1 MISVVEHLRE
11 RRDRGRKLLSV
22 YVTAGLPGWERVVE
36 AVVAGGADAVE
47 LGIPFSDPIMDGPV
61 IQQAS
66 ADALAAGATTA
77 GILAGARALDV
88 DVPLV
93 GMTYYNLIARLGHER
108 AAHELADAGISGMIL
123 PDLQLD
129 ELADWPA
136 TADAHG
142 IATVLLAAPT
152 TPEDRLRAIA
162 ERSRGF
168 LYAVSLLGVTGER
181 DQLADEAVAMGQ
193 RCKAVTDLPVLLGVG
208 ISNAEQAAGAAAAA
222 DGVVVGSALMRRVL
236 AGAGPEELQAFV
248 AELRAGLDA

>member
-1 MISVVEHLRE
+1 VSRAEEHLRA
-11 RRDRGRKLLSV
+11 RRDEGAKILSV
-22 YVTAGLPGWERVVE
+22 YVTAGLPGWQHVLE

-66 ADALAAGATTA
+66 ADALAAGATM
-77 GILAGARALDV
+77 GSILAETRALDV
-88 DVPLV
+88 DVPLI
-93 GMTYYNLIARLGHER
+93 GMTYYNLVARLGHER
-108 AAHELADAGISGMIL
+108 AANELASVGISGMIL
-123 PDLQLD
+123 PDLQFD
-129 ELADWPA
+129 ELGDWPA
-136 TADAHG
+136 VADAHD

-152 TPEDRLRAIA
+152 TPDDRLQAIA

-181 DQLADEAVAMGQ
+181 DRLADEAVAMGR